1 MVNGRKAIKIRK
13 ATPIRR
19 GLKRVQTG
27 RPIIQAGINVG
38 KRPAQ
43 ARARGRPVPPDQL
56 GFFSGK
62 ALPIT
67 KKGRRIGSDFDS
79 IGGGMTGF

>member
-1 MVNGRKAIKIRK
+1 MVNGRSAVKIRR
-13 ATPIRR
+13 ATPIRS

-27 RPIIQAGINVG
+27 RPIVKAGLAVG
-38 KRPAQ
+38 KRPAR
-43 ARARGRPVPPDQL
+43 ARARGRPTPPDQL

-67 KKGRRIGSDFDS
+67 KKGRRAGSDFDS

>member
-1 MVNGRKAIKIRK
+1 MVNGRSAIKIRR
-13 ATPIRR
+13 ATPIRS

-27 RPIIQAGINVG
+27 RPIIKAGLAVG
-38 KRPAQ
+38 KRR
-43 ARARGRPVPPDQL
+43 ARAKSRGQPVPPDQL

-67 KKGRRIGSDFDS
+67 RKGRKVGSDFDVV
-79 IGGGMTGF
+79 GRGMSGF

>member
-1 MVNGRKAIKIRK
+1 MVNGRKAIVVRK
-13 ATPIRR
+13 TTPIRS
-19 GLKRVQTG
+19 GLRRVQTG
-27 RPIIQAGINVG
+27 RPIIKAGLAVG
-38 KRPAQ
+38 KRRAR
-43 ARARGRPVPPDQL
+43 ARARGQPVPPDQL

-67 KKGRRIGSDFDS
+67 KKGRKVGSDFDS